1 MKTQKTT
8 RNINPNFVAITA
20 TIMLFGLLG
29 MISNSVAGV
38 GEWEIK
44 ADMKIQRQEL
54 SPASAVVDGKIYIF
68 GGSDGPPA
76 WKTYAPVEVYD
87 PATDTWETKTDMP
100 TPRAGL
106 STSVVDGVIY
116 TIGGWWGWT
125 TVEAYDSV
133 ANTWVMK
140 APMPTIRSHFSTSV
154 VNGIIY
160 AIGGS
165 KGNLEGGR
173 GYSTVEAYN
182 PVTDTWEQK
191 KEMPTARTGLST
203 SVVDGKI
210 YAVGG
215 SKLDW
220 QGVPTVEVYDPATDT
235 WEQKKEMPTARTG
248 LSTSVVDGKIYAVG
262 GSWLSTVEVY
272 DPTTDAWT
280 RALDMPTPRVFL
292 STGVVDGKIYAIGG
306 QGGGPLSIVEEF
318 DTGFRKSK
326 SVNPAGKL
334 STTWGGIKVAR

>member
-215 SKLDW
+215 S
-220 QGVPTVEVYDPATDT
+220 
-235 WEQKKEMPTARTG
+235 
-248 LSTSVVDGKIYAVG
+248 
-262 GSWLSTVEVY
+262 WLSTVEVY